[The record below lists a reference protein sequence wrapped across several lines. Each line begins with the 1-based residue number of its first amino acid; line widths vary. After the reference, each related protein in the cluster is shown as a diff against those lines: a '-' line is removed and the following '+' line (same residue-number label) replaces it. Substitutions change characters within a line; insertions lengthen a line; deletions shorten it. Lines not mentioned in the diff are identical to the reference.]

1 MSLPPSSGIFKIF
14 RVSPSPWRE
23 VPWSTLLI
31 IVKLKNIDSENFYF
45 RNFFIKYRVYPK
57 IKSSNN
63 QRIKINKKICH
74 SFDEKE
80 EQILS

>member
-1 MSLPPSSGIFKIF
+1 MCNISLKITHKI
-14 RVSPSPWRE
+14 SLE
-23 VPWSTLLI
+23 NIYKILI

-80 EQILS
+80 EQILSLK